1 MLQRH
6 LFAHTHPSTKVE
18 VEEEEEK
25 RDEKSISQ
33 EVRQRAAGMWKDK
46 SLGKSP
52 GKANAAYRCKEH

>member
-1 MLQRH
+1 MR
-6 LFAHTHPSTKVE
+6 THPSTKVE
-18 VEEEEEK
+18 EEEEEEEEN